1 MSTPETVAG
10 YSVWTDATP
19 WDPDFL
25 HRNPMTCPES
35 GSFHRIRE
43 ILNHDRP
50 WSLYALG
57 DLAPAELIHCEWR
70 FTSHDPPAATL
81 FYRAFDPPVFFA
93 VGSAMAVER
102 LLDEAALPPSLYL
115 HIRPEILNL
124 VSERYQRVTTKMM
137 QRMILR
143 EPALSDFAGVEMI
156 AADDL
161 KELVELYD
169 SRDGKEKEG
178 TFFSSAQVIN
188 GVYFGVRD
196 NGRLVAAAGTHL
208 INRHENVGAV
218 GNVFCLPEY
227 RGQGLGARVTSA
239 VVNALIKEGIQ
250 TIGLN
255 VGPENPATKLYQ
267 RLGFR
272 KVCSYVEGAMS
283 GFAHIR

>member
-1 MSTPETVAG
+1 VIGPAR
-10 YSVWTDATP
+10 
-19 WDPDFL
+19 DP
-25 HRNPMTCPES
+25 
-35 GSFHRIRE
+35 FHRICE
-43 ILNHDRP
+43 ILNLDRA

-57 DLAPAELIHCEWR
+57 DLAPEELMHCEWR
-70 FTSHDPPAATL
+70 FTSDDPPAVTL

-93 VGSAMAVER
+93 IGSALAVER
-102 LLDEAALPPSLYL
+102 LLDEAALPKSLYL

-143 EPALSDFAGVEMI
+143 EPALADFTGVETI

-178 TFFSSAQVIN
+178 TFFSPVQVVN
-188 GVYFGVRD
+188 GVYFGIRD
-196 NGRLVAAAGTHL
+196 HGRLVAAAGTHL
-208 INRHENVGAV
+208 INRSASVAAV

-227 RGQGLGARVTSA
+227 RGKGLGARVTSA
-239 VVNALIKEGIQ
+239 VVKALIKEDIR

-255 VGPENPATKLYQ
+255 VGPENPATRLYQ

-272 KVCSYVEGAMS
+272 KACSYVEGPAS
-283 GFAHIR
+283 E

>member
-1 MSTPETVAG
+1 MKGDCAEP
-10 YSVWTDATP
+10 
-19 WDPDFL
+19 DP
-25 HRNPMTCPES
+25 
-35 GSFHRIRE
+35 FHRICE
-43 ILNHDRP
+43 ILSQDRP

-57 DLAPAELIHCEWR
+57 DLAPEELRHCEWH
-70 FTSHDPPAATL
+70 FTSHDPPAVTL

-93 VGSAMAVER
+93 VGSAVAVEQ

-124 VSERYQRVTTKMM
+124 VSERYRRVTTKMM
-137 QRMILR
+137 QRMILQ
-143 EPALSDFAGVEMI
+143 EPALADFTGVEMI
-156 AADDL
+156 AANDL
-161 KELVELYD
+161 KKLVELYE

-178 TFFSSAQVIN
+178 TFFSPAQVVN
-188 GVYFGVRD
+188 GVYFGIRN

-208 INRHENVGAV
+208 INRSESVAAV

-227 RGQGLGARVTSA
+227 RGKGLGARVTSA

-255 VGPENPATKLYQ
+255 VSPESPATRLYQ

-272 KVCSYVEGAMS
+272 KACSYVEGIAEEKIHHKDKKDTKES
-283 GFAHIR
+283 QPQIDADLRR

>member
-1 MSTPETVAG
+1 MDVPGIPSLA
-10 YSVWTDATP
+10 
-19 WDPDFL
+19 
-25 HRNPMTCPES
+25 
-35 GSFHRIRE
+35 RIRK

-57 DLAPAELIHCEWR
+57 DLAPAELMHCEWR

-93 VGSAMAVER
+93 VGSAMAVQR
-102 LLDEAALPPSLYL
+102 LLDEAALPPRLYL
-115 HIRPEILNL
+115 HIRPEILKL

-143 EPALSDFAGVEMI
+143 EPALSDFVGVETI

-178 TFFSSAQVIN
+178 TFFSSAQVVN

-196 NGRLVAAAGTHL
+196 HGRLVAAAGTHL
-208 INRHENVGAV
+208 INRRESVAAV
-218 GNVFCLPEY
+218 GNVFCRPEY
-227 RGQGLGARVTSA
+227 RGKRLGARITSA

-255 VGPENPATKLYQ
+255 VGPENPATKVYH

-272 KVCSYVEGAMS
+272 EACSYVEGIAEEKI
-283 GFAHIR
+283 HHK

>member
-1 MSTPETVAG
+1 MPADVPDTP
-10 YSVWTDATP
+10 S
-19 WDPDFL
+19 L
-25 HRNPMTCPES
+25 S
-35 GSFHRIRE
+35 RIRE

-57 DLAPAELIHCEWR
+57 DLAPTELMHCEWR
-70 FTSHDPPAATL
+70 FTPHDPPAATL

-93 VGSAMAVER
+93 AGSAIAVER
-102 LLDEAALPPSLYL
+102 LLDEAALPPRLYL
-115 HIRPEILNL
+115 HIRLEILNL

-143 EPALSDFAGVEMI
+143 EPALADFAGVETI

-161 KELVELYD
+161 KELGELYA
-169 SRDGKEKEG
+169 SRDGKEKDG
-178 TFFSSAQVIN
+178 TFFSSAQVVN

-196 NGRLVAAAGTHL
+196 EGRLVAAAGTHL
-208 INRHENVGAV
+208 INPRESVAAV

-227 RGQGLGARVTSA
+227 RGKGLGARVTSA
-239 VVNALIKEGIQ
+239 VANALLKEGIH

-255 VGPENPATKLYQ
+255 VGPENPATNLYH

-272 KVCSYVEGAMS
+272 KAYSYVEGTATL
-283 GFAHIR
+283 RE